1 MVSKDDLGNL
11 WEALEWMFNNDTA
24 AARGKMATRGLYVF
38 THNSKRGNAPS
49 HKLFKRISVPKMK
62 CARQFDDYKPI
73 SIDEIG
79 LADLGVHLEKLVHE
93 D

>member
-1 MVSKDDLGNL
+1 
-11 WEALEWMFNNDTA
+11 
-24 AARGKMATRGLYVF
+24 
-38 THNSKRGNAPS
+38 
-49 HKLFKRISVPKMK
+49 MK